1 MNLNVFKRIADAE
14 QKIADL
20 LESQNQISYNLNR
33 VIGLVEKLQ
42 EASLAQDIKKPAVSE
57 HKLKA
62 RAYAKAYYV
71 KNKALIKDKARA
83 KNVAQK
89 EKLAGRKTINMV
101 RVTQ

>member
-20 LESQNQISYNLNR
+20 LESQKQTNYNLSR
-33 VIGLVEKLQ
+33 LIGYIENLEKKILTK
-42 EASLAQDIKKPAVSE
+42 DIKKPAVSE

-71 KNKALIKDKARA
+71 KNKALIRDKARA
-83 KNVAQK
+83 KKVAQK